1 MDNNDKLFESQKL
14 NIYTEQCDLL
24 KMLSIPTFGIYSNDY
39 AFLEQILVQKGNSL
53 PNNSPKK
60 LKEQINYLKNNY
72 PDLDIQYFHLTL
84 SASTLFSITPEN
96 INHLSYTPLNFISH
110 PYIFYNCQ
118 LNREHKSDVYCAAY
132 IDNNEIDTIK
142 QENGDTHLRVNPE
155 CNIDDN
161 QLKREVYIHLS
172 GDGYP
177 SISPNNC
184 HLLININAQIINFF
198 VITLGTYGG
207 KIVKCFVGNYLIIP
221 NLSEIPIYKDIY
233 LSLLKQNNKEDIIQS
248 LIIFKNKFL
257 DVFDFMIKICIDDII
272 INKYNYEIAK
282 NKIIICFKNIFGL
295 GMDDFK
301 DNEEKKRIENISNYY
316 FNNLNNFIGYLFE
329 DGYRISP
336 IFGEKILENS
346 LKLGYF
352 QEIILKYIE
361 YFKSRINNIIL
372 GMIYFMIEDEELI
385 FYIKNKA
392 DEIYTK
398 DVLPNIKNLIINKLD
413 LDEKSFNEI
422 IDSYSKIKK
431 KSNPNIELLINI
443 CNHINKKEIF
453 NIEDLDD
460 IIKKYLYFIVWEYKG
475 KQNGIHNDFGRL
487 SFLRINEMDSKYF
500 CNDEDR
506 IKCCQLL
513 IQKLIDVDEKI
524 F

>member
-1 MDNNDKLFESQKL
+1 M
-14 NIYTEQCDLL
+14 
-24 KMLSIPTFGIYSNDY
+24 
-39 AFLEQILVQKGNSL
+39 
-53 PNNSPKK
+53 
-60 LKEQINYLKNNY
+60 
-72 PDLDIQYFHLTL
+72 
-84 SASTLFSITPEN
+84 
-96 INHLSYTPLNFISH
+96 
-110 PYIFYNCQ
+110 
-118 LNREHKSDVYCAAY
+118 
-132 IDNNEIDTIK
+132 
-142 QENGDTHLRVNPE
+142 
-155 CNIDDN
+155 
-161 QLKREVYIHLS
+161 
-172 GDGYP
+172 
-177 SISPNNC
+177 
-184 HLLININAQIINFF
+184 
-198 VITLGTYGG
+198 
-207 KIVKCFVGNYLIIP
+207 
-221 NLSEIPIYKDIY
+221 
-233 LSLLKQNNKEDIIQS
+233 
-248 LIIFKNKFL
+248 
-257 DVFDFMIKICIDDII
+257 
-272 INKYNYEIAK
+272 
-282 NKIIICFKNIFGL
+282 
-295 GMDDFK
+295 
-301 DNEEKKRIENISNYY
+301 
-316 FNNLNNFIGYLFE
+316 
-329 DGYRISP
+329 
-336 IFGEKILENS
+336 ENS

-352 QEIILKYIE
+352 QEIILKYNE
-361 YFKSRINNIIL
+361 YFKSRINNIIF

-422 IDSYSKIKK
+422 IDNYSKIKK